1 MWEYT
6 DKVKDHFINPRNVGF
21 IDDPDGMGEVGSLA
35 CGDALKLTFKL
46 GDDKKISDAKFQTFG
61 CASAIASSSA
71 LTEMI
76 KGLTLK
82 EAAEITNDDIAQ
94 FLGGLPKEKMHC
106 SVMGR
111 DALESAIAY
120 YEGASIQKK
129 EGEIVCECFGITDIE
144 IRRAVQES
152 GLKTVEDVTDYV
164 KAGGGCGNC
173 HDRIGE
179 IISEVRGKPVL
190 VKPVPKVLTN
200 VQEIKLI
207 EETLAR
213 EIKPAL
219 KKDGGDIER
228 VGFDHNT
235 VFVRLRGTCSTCAAS
250 QVTLKSYVETKLKE
264 LVSPD
269 LVVSEV
275 QQ

>member
-6 DKVKDHFINPRNVGF
+6 DKVRDHFINPRNVGVV
-21 IDDPDGMGEVGSLA
+21 DNADGVGEVGSLA

-46 GDDKKISDAKFQTFG
+46 DDAKRISDAQFQTFG

-76 KGLTLK
+76 KGLTLD
-82 EAAEITNDDIAQ
+82 EAANVTNDDIARY
-94 FLGGLPKEKMHC
+94 LGGLPKEKMHC

-111 DALESAIAY
+111 DALEKAIAHY
-120 YEGASIQKK
+120 QGQAVPKK
-129 EGEIVCECFGITDIE
+129 EGEIVCECFGITDLE

-152 GLKTVEDVTDYV
+152 HLKTVEDVTDYV

-179 IISEVRGKPVL
+179 IIAEVRGKPVAI
-190 VKPVPKVLTN
+190 KSQPKILTN
-200 VQEIKLI
+200 VQKIRMI
-207 EETLAR
+207 EETLDR

-219 KKDGGDIER
+219 NQDGGDIEL
-228 VGFDHNT
+228 VDFDQNT

-264 LVSPD
+264 LVSPE

-275 QQ
+275 TQ